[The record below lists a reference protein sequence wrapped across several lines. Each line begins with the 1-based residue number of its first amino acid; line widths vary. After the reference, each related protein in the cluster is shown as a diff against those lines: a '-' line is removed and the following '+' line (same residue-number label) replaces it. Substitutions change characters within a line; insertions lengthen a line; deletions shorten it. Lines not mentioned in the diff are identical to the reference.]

1 MKYKIKI
8 LMNPNNI
15 ICVKADKDCFIRNDE
30 VNVLDYDDESGDDI
44 MFVIRLYKDRH
55 RNLYIFASD
64 IVKLVSDQSYIPVYA
79 DTFKNTMYTAIMNMG
94 EDVQCI
100 LYHLIIRGA
109 ERNIVPK
116 NEYIAYKAT
125 NEDYRCLNK
134 HYDIHTKYK
143 EDGCIICSKGIH
155 ACMCPL
161 DCFTYYSPNRNNKYF
176 AGHGILEDTYCGIYC
191 ANTKSVFSEFTL
203 DEELDIDSI
212 IRKSKDYISKYG
224 HYAEYDKFFDD
235 VISERRDYSYVI
247 SKNVGLVFGG
257 SSIAEVFTPGS
268 VSSTFGS
275 TSIAKCN
282 SICSTAIAHNDKSIA
297 YSAADYSVSLSYIL
311 SRAISK
317 GDYSI
322 AASYNDGLSITDGE
336 KSIAEVIGG
345 SEDIGD
351 LGSAIT
357 NDRKSVS
364 VGISAE
370 EVICKEELSV
380 AVGIDVES
388 IKVEGNG
395 SVAVAQGSFEN
406 VNVASNS
413 VAVLMLHRYDHVN
426 FIGGK
431 NSYIMINLLDGN
443 NEIRSSKTLHID
455 GKRILPGVT
464 HTYNAIDDTIV
475 VSD

>member
-8 LMNPNNI
+8 LRNPNNI

-30 VNVLDYDDESGDDI
+30 INVLDYDDESGDDI

-55 RNLYIFASD
+55 LSLYIFASD

-79 DTFKNTMYTAIMNMG
+79 DTFKNTMYTAIINME

-100 LYHLIIRGA
+100 VYHQIIRGA

-134 HYDIHTKYK
+134 YYDIHTKYK
-143 EDGCIICSKGIH
+143 EDGCIMCSKGIH

-161 DCFTYYSPNRNNKYF
+161 DCFTYYSPNRNSKYF
-176 AGHGILEDTYCGIYC
+176 AGHGILEDTYCGIYH
-191 ANTKSVFSEFTL
+191 ANTKSVFSEFIL
-203 DEELDIDSI
+203 DEELNIDSI

-235 VISERRDYSYVI
+235 VVSERRDYSYAI

-257 SSIAEVFTPGS
+257 SSISEVFTPGS

-282 SICSTAIAHNDKSIA
+282 SISSTAIAHDDKSIA
-297 YSAADYSVSLSYIL
+297 YAAADYSVSLSYNL

-351 LGSAIT
+351 LGCAIT
-357 NDRKSVS
+357 NDRESVS

-380 AVGIDVES
+380 AVGIDVGS

-395 SVAVAQGSFEN
+395 SVAVAQGSVDI
-406 VNVASNS
+406 VNVVSNS
-413 VAVLMLHRYDHVN
+413 VAVLMLHRYDHIN

-443 NEIRSSKTLHID
+443 NKIRSSRTIHID
-455 GKRILPGVT
+455 GKRITPGVT
-464 HTYNAIDDTIV
+464 HTYNAVDDTIV